1 MKVGAHP
8 EAGGFVLSP
17 PSSEARES
25 EIARVAFVNET
36 ATDAAGT
43 AVDVF
48 VGAPDCEIAIRVVHG
63 EGDVTG
69 RVSEVPSDD
78 AALCARGGGD
88 ARDLEKL
95 AGVVVDAGE
104 QYESDFFSFAIEE
117 SLDVV
122 SADESFAGSG
132 REFDEG
138 CGGIEAVK
146 LNLGFYG
153 VLIGGKGVGFD
164 DDFISFAGGAVER
177 NHHAVEIYGEGVH
190 HYNFGWE
197 SADEAGGGG
206 GEKFDVWDPGLGAVE
221 MSFDGQ
227 DFPIF

>member
-48 VGAPDCEIAIRVVHG
+48 VGTPDCEIAIRVVHG

-78 AALCARGGGD
+78 AAFGAGGGGD
-88 ARDLEKL
+88 ARDFEKL
-95 AGVVVDAGE
+95 AGVVVDASE
-104 QYESDFFSFAIEE
+104 QDERDFFAFAIEKGF
-117 SLDVV
+117 DVV
-122 SADESFAGSG
+122 GADEGFSGSG

-138 CGGIEAVK
+138 CGGT
-146 LNLGFYG
+146 
-153 VLIGGKGVGFD
+153 
-164 DDFISFAGGAVER
+164 
-177 NHHAVEIYGEGVH
+177 
-190 HYNFGWE
+190 
-197 SADEAGGGG
+197 EAG
-206 GEKFDVWDPGLGAVE
+206 
-221 MSFDGQ
+221 
-227 DFPIF
+227 